1 MSRGG
6 VSKASRT
13 LHVSEDIF
21 AGFNCV
27 LRGGEVE
34 YLEYIHCGKGRD
46 MGFTAINGFEQKI
59 SSGNALQCA
68 SRDLFRLA
76 ERFDLFRLF
85 SMYFS
90 GSGFYIT
97 TMMTMWSVYMFA
109 AGQLIFA
116 LTGAERYLETAWV
129 EPVHEISHG
138 RRLQTAVNASAYP
151 EEAFNYAPFR
161 ISAASLGA
169 LDDYTG
175 ETDGLEKKQWVSGT
189 YSAAYV
195 VQLGFV
201 MLLPYGME
209 LIVERSLFYAIAEVL
224 KLTLTGSF
232 LFSLFAMQTKAANF
246 ANAVTYGRAAYIAT
260 GRGFQMD
267 TISVVKL
274 YSDYVGTH
282 SKLYFRRELEPC
294 SSHSRPRERGR
305 SCIPGA
311 GTALFCNR
319 IRLSGLAAS
328 PWRHPD

>member
-1 MSRGG
+1 
-6 VSKASRT
+6 
-13 LHVSEDIF
+13 
-21 AGFNCV
+21 
-27 LRGGEVE
+27 
-34 YLEYIHCGKGRD
+34 
-46 MGFTAINGFEQKI
+46 
-59 SSGNALQCA
+59 
-68 SRDLFRLA
+68 
-76 ERFDLFRLF
+76 
-85 SMYFS
+85 MYFS

-232 LFSLFAMQTKAANF
+232 LS
-246 ANAVTYGRAAYIAT
+246 RSS
-260 GRGFQMD
+260 RCRP
-267 TISVVKL
+267 
-274 YSDYVGTH
+274 
-282 SKLYFRRELEPC
+282 RRPTLPTPSRTAEPRT
-294 SSHSRPRERGR
+294 SRP
-305 SCIPGA
+305 A
-311 GTALFCNR
+311 
-319 IRLSGLAAS
+319 AAS
-328 PWRHPD
+328 RWTPSPW